1 MQVESTSKPMLTVDE
16 VEQIQRKK
24 VATIIGHVFQLTYA
38 AFFDKLVQ
46 EEKVNRCHGC
56 AIQHPSRR
64 QHSCLMFDAEDAWC
78 YYHDEAREQIDLA
91 VVMKT
96 VESVCSNPGL
106 KLGQTWEIYLTEL
119 PKLPWTSLYLT
130 SLVATIIGHVFQLT
144 YAAFFDKLVQ
154 EEKVNRCHGCAIQ
167 HPSQRQHSCLMF
179 DTEDAWCY
187 YHDEAREQIDLAVV
201 MKTVE
206 SVCSNLGLK
215 LGQTWESYMTELPK
229 LPWTSLC

>member
-1 MQVESTSKPMLTVDE
+1 MQFESTSQPMLTVDE

-56 AIQHPSRR
+56 AIQHPS
-64 QHSCLMFDAEDAWC
+64 
-78 YYHDEAREQIDLA
+78 
-91 VVMKT
+91 
-96 VESVCSNPGL
+96 
-106 KLGQTWEIYLTEL
+106 
-119 PKLPWTSLYLT
+119 
-130 SLVATIIGHVFQLT
+130 
-144 YAAFFDKLVQ
+144 
-154 EEKVNRCHGCAIQ
+154 
-167 HPSQRQHSCLMF
+167 QRQHSCLMM

-215 LGQTWESYMTELPK
+215 LGQTWERYLTELPK
-229 LPWTSLC
+229 LPWTSLYLTSLELENYDEDMKHRVLYALYYGPCGIKTNDFSSVEIHKDENAEEVMSVDPTEIQCPENVVRKEEKLMDLDYVINEIQNKFYF

>member
-1 MQVESTSKPMLTVDE
+1 MQVESTSKPLLTVDE

-56 AIQHPSRR
+56 
-64 QHSCLMFDAEDAWC
+64 
-78 YYHDEAREQIDLA
+78 
-91 VVMKT
+91 T
-96 VESVCSNPGL
+96 
-106 KLGQTWEIYLTEL
+106 
-119 PKLPWTSLYLT
+119 
-130 SLVATIIGHVFQLT
+130 
-144 YAAFFDKLVQ
+144 
-154 EEKVNRCHGCAIQ
+154 IQ

-215 LGQTWESYMTELPK
+215 LGQTWESYLSCPSC
-229 LPWTSLC
+229 LGPVYISLLWNWKIMMET

>member
-1 MQVESTSKPMLTVDE
+1 MLTVDE

-38 AFFDKLVQ
+38 AFFDKSVQ

-56 AIQHPSRR
+56 
-64 QHSCLMFDAEDAWC
+64 
-78 YYHDEAREQIDLA
+78 
-91 VVMKT
+91 T
-96 VESVCSNPGL
+96 
-106 KLGQTWEIYLTEL
+106 
-119 PKLPWTSLYLT
+119 
-130 SLVATIIGHVFQLT
+130 
-144 YAAFFDKLVQ
+144 
-154 EEKVNRCHGCAIQ
+154 IQ

-206 SVCSNLGLK
+206 IKCLQQSGVEAWPDMGK
-215 LGQTWESYMTELPK
+215 LFDGVAQAALDQFISHFFGTGK
-229 LPWTSLC
+229 L